1 MSRVKSPQQ
10 VLSRVVKEK
19 YPKSLVL
26 TIMPCY
32 DKKLE
37 AIRFDIEEGVK
48 EVDITITTTEL
59 LDLYNQLADHPLED
73 SKLEDLLPFRADRLI
88 YE

>member
-1 MSRVKSPQQ
+1 
-10 VLSRVVKEK
+10 
-19 YPKSLVL
+19 
-26 TIMPCY
+26 MPCY

-59 LDLYNQLADHPLED
+59 QELY
-73 SKLEDLLPFRADRLI
+73 SKIQGYSIGESNK
-88 YE
+88 